1 MPGKHRLSRS
11 TVDWL
16 LLLFHVQRMPPETWT
31 ELLQTK
37 LLASGLLAK
46 RVVVVSRLLTNE
58 MHNFKFFLSLGHI
71 ASSSTGVFEPLPAG
85 VYRTAEETT
94 RHRSNLPPIIPQG
107 SEKPLYSP
115 FFPHSA
121 PHEREGSG
129 ESAVR

>member
-1 MPGKHRLSRS
+1 MPGKHRLGRS

-71 ASSSTGVFEPLPAG
+71 A
-85 VYRTAEETT
+85 
-94 RHRSNLPPIIPQG
+94 
-107 SEKPLYSP
+107 
-115 FFPHSA
+115 
-121 PHEREGSG
+121 
-129 ESAVR
+129 